1 MKFDLIAVGGG
12 FAGLTSAVRAV
23 ELGLNAA
30 VLERSVGEI
39 YMNNSR
45 VATGVTHVSFLH
57 PDTPPDEIHDQILTA
72 SAGTAREDLARC
84 FANNAART
92 LAWLSDHGAA
102 FSNAP
107 HHRVNGPPMLS
118 PRREFKAG
126 FDWEYSGPNLF
137 LTELRRRFEAAGGT
151 MMMGV
156 EAVSLV
162 MTGDTCTGV
171 NINGPSGQDRL
182 YARAVVLADGG
193 YQANRELIGRYIT
206 ARPDSLRQRNIQT
219 GMGDGLRM
227 AEDAGAALVG
237 LESFYGHVLSRDA
250 MTSENLWPYPQVD
263 ALCAGSVVVDGG
275 AHRFADEGLGGIA
288 LVNAIARLDDPLSA
302 VAVFDDQ
309 AWEDAKSA
317 DIVPPNPA
325 LAEAGGTVMEADT
338 LAELAV
344 MAGLDGAVLAQT
356 MADYNAAVDQGTFD
370 GATPPRTTARF
381 PAKPVKRTPFRAIP
395 LCAGI
400 TVTMGGIA
408 VDGSARVIRPDD
420 TPIGGL
426 YAAGSSVGGVE
437 GGPRSGYVGGLILAF
452 LLGLVAAETAAAER
466 AAA

>member
-1 MKFDLIAVGGG
+1 MNFDLIAVGGG
-12 FAGLTSAVRAV
+12 FAGLTSAVRAA
-23 ELGLNAA
+23 ELGLNVA
-30 VLERSVGEI
+30 VLERSVGED

-57 PDTPPDEIHDQILTA
+57 PDTPPDDIYNQIQTA
-72 SAGTAREDLARC
+72 SAGTAREDMARC
-84 FANNAART
+84 FADNAGRT
-92 LAWLSDHGAA
+92 LAWLSDHGAE

-126 FDWEYSGPNLF
+126 LDWEKSGPNLF
-137 LTELRRRFEAAGGT
+137 LNELRRRFEAAGGT

-156 EAVSLV
+156 EGVSLV
-162 MTGDTCTGV
+162 MTDGACTGV
-171 NINGPSGQDRL
+171 NIKGPSGEDRL
-182 YARAVVLADGG
+182 DARAVVLADGG
-193 YQANRELIGRYIT
+193 YQSNRELVSRYIT
-206 ARPDSLRQRNIQT
+206 GNAENLRQRNIQT

-227 AEDAGAALVG
+227 AEDVGAALVG
-237 LESFYGHVLSRDA
+237 LESFYGHVLSLDA

-263 ALCAGSVVVDGG
+263 ALCAGSVVVDG
-275 AHRFADEGLGGIA
+275 AARRFADEGLGGIA
-288 LVNAIARLDDPLSA
+288 MVNAIARLDDPLSA

-325 LAEAGGTVMEADT
+325 LAEAGGTVLEADT
-338 LAELAV
+338 LEELAA
-344 MAGLDGAVLAQT
+344 MAGLDAAALSRT
-356 MADYNAAVDQGTFD
+356 ITDYNAAVDQGTFD
-370 GATPPRTTARF
+370 GSTPPRTTARF
-381 PAKPVKRTPFRAIP
+381 PAKPVKAAPFRAIP

-408 VDGSARVIRPDD
+408 VDGAARVVRPDD
-420 TPIGGL
+420 TPISGL
-426 YAAGSSVGGVE
+426 YAAGSSVGGIE

-452 LLGLVAAETAAAER
+452 LLGLVAAETAAA
-466 AAA
+466 AHPG